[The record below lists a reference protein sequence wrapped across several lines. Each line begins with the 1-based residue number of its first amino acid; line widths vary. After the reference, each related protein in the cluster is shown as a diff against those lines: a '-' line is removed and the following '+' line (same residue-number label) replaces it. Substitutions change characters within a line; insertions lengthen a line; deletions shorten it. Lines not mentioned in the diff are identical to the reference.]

1 MSICSNSGSEI
12 SLSEAQALV
21 NAFKTRFPN
30 EIKCSFVGV
39 DTLNLILNQENCIGV
54 RIYNGYDANLGRLAP
69 VLIGVDSAGKDMS
82 TGVIIDKLKPCPDEC
97 DPTSPFHK

>member
-12 SLSEAQALV
+12 SLSEAQTLV
-21 NAFKTRFPN
+21 NAFKIKFPD

-39 DTLNLILNQENCIGV
+39 DTLNLILNQPNCIGV
-54 RIYNGYDANLGRLAP
+54 RIYNGYDTNLERLAP

-82 TGVIIDKLKPCPDEC
+82 AGVIIDKLKPCPDEC
-97 DPTSPFHK
+97 DPTSPFNK